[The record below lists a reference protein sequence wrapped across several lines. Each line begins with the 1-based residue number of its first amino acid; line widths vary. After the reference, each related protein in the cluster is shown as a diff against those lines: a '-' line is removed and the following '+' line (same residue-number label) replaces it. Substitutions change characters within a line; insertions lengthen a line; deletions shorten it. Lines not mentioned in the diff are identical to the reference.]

1 MPLKNLTK
9 TKNSLMNR
17 RTALKNLTLSIGYAV
32 AAPSLFN
39 MLSSCTAEAETWKP
53 IFLSSDEK
61 YLVTNLV
68 DIILPTS
75 KIPGGLDV
83 NVPEFIDKMYKEIE
97 LAPKQKIFQNGA
109 AVFAENFKDKFGKN
123 ISKGSKEE
131 IETLFEAYFNLSPE
145 AQQLVILEQQKPESE
160 ISESNKAS
168 FLMYQFLFSVRY
180 YTLFGYYT
188 SKKVG
193 TEVLNYDPI
202 PGVYKGCI
210 PVEEVGNAW
219 TL

>member
-1 MPLKNLTK
+1 MD
-9 TKNSLMNR
+9 R
-17 RTALKNLTLSIGYAV
+17 RTALKNLTLSIGYVV
-32 AAPSLFN
+32 AAPTLFN
-39 MLSSCTAEAETWKP
+39 MLASCTSETATWKP
-53 IFLSSDEK
+53 VFLSLDEK
-61 YLVTNLV
+61 LMVTHLV
-68 DIILPTS
+68 DIILPAS
-75 KIPGGLDV
+75 NIPGALDV

-109 AVFAENFKDKFGKN
+109 AIFAENFNEKFGKKV
-123 ISKGSKEE
+123 SKGTKEE
-131 IETLFEAYFNLSPE
+131 IETLFGSYFNLSQ
-145 AQQLVILEQQKPESE
+145 AKQKQVIQEQSKTESE
-160 ISESNKAS
+160 IGENNKAS

>member
-1 MPLKNLTK
+1 
-9 TKNSLMNR
+9 MNR

-39 MLSSCTAEAETWKP
+39 MLASCTSETATWKP
-53 IFLSSDEK
+53 VFFSLDEK
-61 YLVTNLV
+61 LMVTHLV
-68 DIILPTS
+68 DIILPAS
-75 KIPGGLDV
+75 NIPGALDV

-109 AVFAENFKDKFGKN
+109 AIFAENFKDKYGKN

-131 IETLFEAYFNLSPE
+131 IKTLFSSYFDLSPE
-145 AQQLVILEQQKPESE
+145 AQQLVIQEQRKAESE
-160 ISESNKAS
+160 INENNKAS

-193 TEVLNYDPI
+193 TEVLNYDPV

>member
-1 MPLKNLTK
+1 
-9 TKNSLMNR
+9 MNR

-32 AAPSLFN
+32 AAPTLFN
-39 MLSSCTAEAETWKP
+39 MLASCTSETATWKP
-53 IFLSSDEK
+53 VFLSLDEK
-61 YLVTNLV
+61 LMVTHLV

-75 KIPGGLDV
+75 KIPGALDV
-83 NVPEFIDKMYKEIE
+83 NVPEFIDKMYKDIE
-97 LAPKQKIFQNGA
+97 LAPKQKIFQKGA
-109 AVFAENFKDKFGKN
+109 AIFAENFKDKFGKN
-123 ISKGSKEE
+123 VSKASKED
-131 IETLFEAYFNLSPE
+131 IQTLFASYFDLSPE
-145 AQQLVILEQQKPESE
+145 AKQLVIMEQRKSEGE
-160 ISESNKAS
+160 ISENNKAS

-193 TEVLNYDPI
+193 TEVLNYDPV

-210 PVEEVGNAW
+210 PVEEVGNTW

>member
-1 MPLKNLTK
+1 
-9 TKNSLMNR
+9 MNR

-32 AAPSLFN
+32 AAPTLFS

-53 IFLSSDEK
+53 VFLSLDEK
-61 YLVTNLV
+61 HMVTNLV

-75 KIPGGLDV
+75 NIPGALDV

-109 AVFAENFKDKFGKN
+109 SVFAEKFKDMFGKN

-131 IETLFEAYFNLSPE
+131 IQTLFASYFDLSPE
-145 AQQLVILEQQKPESE
+145 AQKSIVQEQQITEDN
-160 ISESNKAS
+160 ISEDRKSA

-193 TEVLNYDPI
+193 TEVLNYDPV

-219 TL
+219 AL